1 VLHPNKGEGEHPKP
15 RKTLKGPQILTATLL
30 FCYPLLCAQAAT
42 ASTSSAFQRPYIPQK
57 AQTSSYDKQSL
68 AHQQRT
74 STNLIQNLLGQTP
87 TQSQTIF
94 PFFNAPS
101 SEQEYQDM
109 LAKASTKLAEA
120 KAQLTKATTDLN
132 SAQALKVKNQSA
144 LEKAQDALDSAKA
157 KFDSAS
163 DAVDTAQE
171 RVQEAQDALDAAKA
185 DLDTATEDMRDADA
199 SVTQQEQIRN
209 NAQVALDTAQTNLT
223 SATSNLQ
230 TAQNTRASAQANVA
244 TKQSAYTQAQQ
255 ATLTAQL
262 ALQTAQANYNSSQ
275 VPNPNYVAPSY
286 TVQPT
291 SYQIPDNN
299 FMTGT
304 PWIGDG
310 SGQNGQPEIY
320 PGHLHFSYIGTEVYQ
335 DILLYPRQI
344 ANYTFTVGI
353 WNQDQNSIGQG
364 AVPDTYSLR
373 IYFYDANNNLI
384 HQDSITSNE
393 VHSWR
398 DVTLQGNTNT
408 TTEVAKVRIAVYGID
423 NGFWAGTY
431 GPAANNVRLTLGW
444 ITGSTQGST
453 TTGTM
458 QVNIN
463 EGGESTYTAP
473 NGGTFISSNLR
484 YEAIDNPSCGTNVSP
499 TLGGNTITLAADNGV
514 WGDPC
519 GGSYKRLV
527 GTLTYST
534 AEPQF
539 IKDPALLLVVQ
550 SSEANLTSAQQAEQT
565 AQQNLATATAAAS
578 TSNEAAQDKEEE
590 LTAAQTSYEE
600 ALATFNTEEADLTN
614 LENTS
619 IIKRTSY
626 EASLEVYET
635 AGSKFTAAQESF
647 DEVSSDVDSTKGDYD
662 SALEN
667 FQEAETTFNDSD
679 ADEQSAQTDVE
690 KAQDAVDIAQDEL
703 DSIPE
708 YEPEEPKAPEIPEGD
723 PRELSEE
730 QVEELVSEAEAVLES
745 TEQGSPEYQQALEA
759 LAAAAQADDP
769 QIPSELAAIPL
780 LGETAAA
787 VLEAF
792 NDLGNIGADMA
803 PAVREEAEKTV
814 IASVIATGAAVQ
826 AVQAAAASAASAAAS
841 ASASASAST
850 SNTPRR
856 SN

>member
-1 VLHPNKGEGEHPKP
+1 
-15 RKTLKGPQILTATLL
+15 
-30 FCYPLLCAQAAT
+30 
-42 ASTSSAFQRPYIPQK
+42 
-57 AQTSSYDKQSL
+57 
-68 AHQQRT
+68 
-74 STNLIQNLLGQTP
+74 
-87 TQSQTIF
+87 
-94 PFFNAPS
+94 
-101 SEQEYQDM
+101 M

-144 LEKAQDALDSAKA
+144 LDKAQDALDSAKA
-157 KFDSAS
+157 KFDAAS
-163 DAVDTAQE
+163 DAVDIAQE
-171 RVQEAQDALDAAKA
+171 RVQEAQDALDTAKA

-199 SVTQQEQIRN
+199 SVSQQEQIRN
-209 NAQVALDTAQTNLT
+209 DAQVALDTAQTNLT

-310 SGQNGQPEIY
+310 SGQNGQPEIH

-384 HQDSITSNE
+384 HQDSVTSNE

-398 DVTLQGNTNT
+398 DVTLQGNNSNP
-408 TTEVAKVRIAVYGID
+408 TTEVAKVRIALYGID

-473 NGGTFISSNLR
+473 NGGIFTSSNLR
-484 YEAIDNPSCGTNVSP
+484 YEAIDDPSCGADVTPTN
-499 TLGGNTITLAADNGV
+499 LGSNTITLAADNGV

-519 GGSYKRLV
+519 GGWYKRLV
-527 GTLTYST
+527 GTLTYSSS
-534 AEPQF
+534 EPQF
-539 IKDPALLLVVQ
+539 IKDPSLLLVVQ

-565 AQQNLATATAAAS
+565 AQQNLTAATAAAS
-578 TSNEAAQDKEEE
+578 TSNEAAQDKEDE

-626 EASLEVYET
+626 EASLKVYET

-647 DEVSSDVDSTKGDYD
+647 DEVSSNVDSLKRDYD

-667 FQEAETTFNDSD
+667 FQEAEKTFNDSD

-690 KAQDAVDIAQDEL
+690 KTQDAVDIAQDEL

-730 QVEELVSEAEAVLES
+730 EVEELVTEAEAVLES
-745 TEQGSPEYQQALEA
+745 AEQGSPEYQQALEA
-759 LAAAAQADDP
+759 LAVAAQADDP

-850 SNTPRR
+850 SSTSRR

>member
-1 VLHPNKGEGEHPKP
+1 
-15 RKTLKGPQILTATLL
+15 
-30 FCYPLLCAQAAT
+30 
-42 ASTSSAFQRPYIPQK
+42 
-57 AQTSSYDKQSL
+57 
-68 AHQQRT
+68 
-74 STNLIQNLLGQTP
+74 
-87 TQSQTIF
+87 
-94 PFFNAPS
+94 
-101 SEQEYQDM
+101 M

-662 SALEN
+662 AALEN

>member
-1 VLHPNKGEGEHPKP
+1 
-15 RKTLKGPQILTATLL
+15 
-30 FCYPLLCAQAAT
+30 
-42 ASTSSAFQRPYIPQK
+42 
-57 AQTSSYDKQSL
+57 
-68 AHQQRT
+68 
-74 STNLIQNLLGQTP
+74 
-87 TQSQTIF
+87 
-94 PFFNAPS
+94 
-101 SEQEYQDM
+101 
-109 LAKASTKLAEA
+109 
-120 KAQLTKATTDLN
+120 
-132 SAQALKVKNQSA
+132 
-144 LEKAQDALDSAKA
+144 
-157 KFDSAS
+157 
-163 DAVDTAQE
+163 
-171 RVQEAQDALDAAKA
+171 
-185 DLDTATEDMRDADA
+185 
-199 SVTQQEQIRN
+199 
-209 NAQVALDTAQTNLT
+209 
-223 SATSNLQ
+223 
-230 TAQNTRASAQANVA
+230 
-244 TKQSAYTQAQQ
+244 
-255 ATLTAQL
+255 
-262 ALQTAQANYNSSQ
+262 
-275 VPNPNYVAPSY
+275 
-286 TVQPT
+286 
-291 SYQIPDNN
+291 
-299 FMTGT
+299 
-304 PWIGDG
+304 
-310 SGQNGQPEIY
+310 
-320 PGHLHFSYIGTEVYQ
+320 
-335 DILLYPRQI
+335 
-344 ANYTFTVGI
+344 
-353 WNQDQNSIGQG
+353 
-364 AVPDTYSLR
+364 
-373 IYFYDANNNLI
+373 
-384 HQDSITSNE
+384 
-393 VHSWR
+393 
-398 DVTLQGNTNT
+398 
-408 TTEVAKVRIAVYGID
+408 
-423 NGFWAGTY
+423 
-431 GPAANNVRLTLGW
+431 
-444 ITGSTQGST
+444 
-453 TTGTM
+453 M

-514 WGDPC
+514 WGDSC

-578 TSNEAAQDKEEE
+578 TSNKAAQDKEEE

-647 DEVSSDVDSTKGDYD
+647 DEVSSDVDSIKGDYD
-662 SALEN
+662 VALEN

-730 QVEELVSEAEAVLES
+730 QVEELVTEAEAVLES
-745 TEQGSPEYQQALEA
+745 AEQGSPEYQQALEA
-759 LAAAAQADDP
+759 LAVAAQADDP

>member
-1 VLHPNKGEGEHPKP
+1 
-15 RKTLKGPQILTATLL
+15 
-30 FCYPLLCAQAAT
+30 
-42 ASTSSAFQRPYIPQK
+42 
-57 AQTSSYDKQSL
+57 
-68 AHQQRT
+68 
-74 STNLIQNLLGQTP
+74 
-87 TQSQTIF
+87 
-94 PFFNAPS
+94 
-101 SEQEYQDM
+101 M

-120 KAQLTKATTDLN
+120 KAQLSKATTDL
-132 SAQALKVKNQSA
+132 SLAQALKIRNQSA
-144 LEKAQDALDSAKA
+144 LDKAQDALDSAKA

-209 NAQVALDTAQTNLT
+209 DAQVALDTAQTNLT

-244 TKQSAYTQAQQ
+244 TKQSAYAQAQQ

-310 SGQNGQPEIY
+310 SGQNGQPEIH

-353 WNQDQNSIGQG
+353 WNQDQNSINQG
-364 AVPDTYSLR
+364 PIPDTYSLR

-384 HQDSITSNE
+384 HQDSVTSNE

-431 GPAANNVRLTLGW
+431 GPAANNVRFTLGW

-514 WGDPC
+514 WGDSC

-578 TSNEAAQDKEEE
+578 TSNKAAQDKEEE

-647 DEVSSDVDSTKGDYD
+647 DEVSSDVDSIKGDYD
-662 SALEN
+662 VALEN

-730 QVEELVSEAEAVLES
+730 QVEELVTEAEAVLES
-745 TEQGSPEYQQALEA
+745 AEQGSPEYQQALEA
-759 LAAAAQADDP
+759 LAVAAQADDP

>member
-1 VLHPNKGEGEHPKP
+1 
-15 RKTLKGPQILTATLL
+15 
-30 FCYPLLCAQAAT
+30 
-42 ASTSSAFQRPYIPQK
+42 
-57 AQTSSYDKQSL
+57 
-68 AHQQRT
+68 
-74 STNLIQNLLGQTP
+74 
-87 TQSQTIF
+87 
-94 PFFNAPS
+94 
-101 SEQEYQDM
+101 M
-109 LAKASTKLAEA
+109 LAKASTNLAEA

-132 SAQALKVKNQSA
+132 SAQALKVRNQSA
-144 LEKAQDALDSAKA
+144 LDKAQDALDSAKA

-171 RVQEAQDALDAAKA
+171 RVQEAQDALDTAKA
-185 DLDTATEDMRDADA
+185 DLDTATEDMKDADA
-199 SVTQQEQIRN
+199 SVSQQEQIRN
-209 NAQVALDTAQTNLT
+209 DAQVALDTAQTNLT

-275 VPNPNYVAPSY
+275 VPNPNYVSPY
-286 TVQPT
+286 TTNVIPNLLFNSDFSRGNEGWSGVSIGWQNSQPG
-291 SYQIPDNN
+291 Y
-299 FMTGT
+299 F
-304 PWIGDG
+304 
-310 SGQNGQPEIY
+310 NGNIA
-320 PGHLHFSYIGTEVYQ
+320 FSYMNQTVEQGLYSGPFNNATLTLFAEWFNDDSNRNITDSYSMTVSAR
-335 DILLYPRQI
+335 DINQNPVGS
-344 ANYTFTVGI
+344 ATFTSDNTRHN
-353 WNQDQNSIGQG
+353 WETKS
-364 AVPDTYSLR
+364 
-373 IYFYDANNNLI
+373 
-384 HQDSITSNE
+384 
-393 VHSWR
+393 
-398 DVTLQGNTNT
+398 VTL
-408 TTEVAKVRIAVYGID
+408 VATGPVSYITVSFSGID
-423 NGFWAGTY
+423 NGFWAGNY
-431 GPAANNVRLTLGW
+431 GPRLRNPQLQVSSQTPTNNAPA
-444 ITGSTQGST
+444 TQ
-453 TTGTM
+453 TGTM
-458 QVNIN
+458 QVSIN
-463 EGGESTYTAP
+463 EGGESTFVAP

-484 YEAIDNPSCGTNVSP
+484 YEAIDDPSCGADVSP

-519 GGSYKRLV
+519 GGWYKRIV
-527 GTLTYST
+527 GTLTYSSSQ
-534 AEPQF
+534 PQF
-539 IKDPALLLVVQ
+539 IKDPNLLLQVQ

-565 AQQNLATATAAAS
+565 AQQNLAAATAAAS
-578 TSNEAAQDKEEE
+578 TSNEAAQDKEDE

-600 ALATFNTEEADLTN
+600 ALEIFNTEEADLTN

-635 AGSKFTAAQESF
+635 AGSNFTAAQESF

-730 QVEELVSEAEAVLES
+730 QVEELVAEAEAVLE
-745 TEQGSPEYQQALEA
+745 TAEQGSPAYEQALEA
-759 LAAAAQADDP
+759 LAVAAQADDP

-792 NDLGNIGADMA
+792 NDLGNVGADMA

-826 AVQAAAASAASAAAS
+826 AVQAAAASAASAATAS
-841 ASASASAST
+841 AGASGGASGSSGST
-850 SNTPRR
+850 RKIK
-856 SN
+856 